1 MGRVRVGRLSGLG
14 TVAAA
19 ALLSLVGLATP
30 AYAESQVRT
39 VAEAVPDSYIVV
51 LDDSA
56 SPRSASARTAAD
68 LAGKYGGTVTAS
80 WRHALNGFAA
90 KMSATQA
97 RRLAADSM
105 VAFVQQDQVLRV
117 NDVQLNPPSWG
128 LDRVDQ
134 RDLPLDQSYTYDTT
148 ASNVRAYILDTGIRV
163 SHATFGGRATWGT
176 NTVDTNNTDCHGHGT
191 HVAGTVGGTQY
202 GVAKGVALVA
212 VKVLNCQGSGTTAG
226 VVNGVDWVTQ
236 NAVKPAVANM
246 SLGGGADAA
255 LDTAV
260 RNSIAS
266 GVTYGLASG
275 NSNADACNS
284 SPARVA
290 EGITV
295 NASDTTDARASFSNY
310 GTCTDIFAPGVGI
323 TSAWM
328 TNDTATNTISGTS
341 MATPHVVGA
350 AALWLATH
358 PNDLPPAVATA
369 LYNNSTPNKVTN
381 PGTGSPNRLLYTA
394 PAGGTPGS
402 PSVTNPGSQSGVVGT
417 ATSLQLSASG
427 GTTPYTWA
435 ATGLP
440 AGLSINASTGLISGT
455 PTTAGTSAVTATV
468 TDSAS
473 KTGTTSFTWTI
484 ATAPVPGCS
493 GTNGT
498 DVTIPD
504 LSTVESSITIAGCT
518 GNASATSTVEVH
530 IVHTYIGDLIVTLVA
545 PDGSTYVLHNRAGG
559 SADNI
564 NQTYTVNLSG
574 DAANGT
580 WKLRVQDAA
589 AADTGRIDTWT
600 LSLGGGGTPA
610 CGGTNGNDVAI
621 PDLSTVESSIVVSGC
636 AGNASTTSKVEVHI
650 VHTYIGDLIV
660 TLVAPDGSTYVLHN
674 RAGGSADNINQ
685 TYTVNLSGE
694 AKNGTWKLRAQDA
707 AAADVGRIDTWT
719 LTV

>member
-1 MGRVRVGRLSGLG
+1 
-14 TVAAA
+14 
-19 ALLSLVGLATP
+19 
-30 AYAESQVRT
+30 
-39 VAEAVPDSYIVV
+39 
-51 LDDSA
+51 
-56 SPRSASARTAAD
+56 
-68 LAGKYGGTVTAS
+68 
-80 WRHALNGFAA
+80 
-90 KMSATQA
+90 
-97 RRLAADSM
+97 
-105 VAFVQQDQVLRV
+105 
-117 NDVQLNPPSWG
+117 
-128 LDRVDQ
+128 
-134 RDLPLDQSYTYDTT
+134 
-148 ASNVRAYILDTGIRV
+148 VRAYILDTGIRL
-163 SHATFGGRATWGT
+163 SHSTFGGRAAWGT
-176 NTVDTNNTDCHGHGT
+176 NTVDSNNTDCHGHGT
-191 HVAGTVGGTQY
+191 HVAGTVGGSQY
-202 GVAKGVALVA
+202 GLAKGVALIA

-246 SLGGGADAA
+246 SLGGGPDPA

-275 NSNADACNS
+275 NGDAVGTPQDACGF

-295 NASDTTDARASFSNY
+295 NASDNTDRKASFSNY

-323 TSAWM
+323 TSSWM

-358 PNDLPPAVATA
+358 PNDLPAAVATG
-369 LYNNSTPNKVTN
+369 LYNNATPNKITN

-394 PAGGTPGS
+394 PGGGTPGS

-417 ATSLQLSASG
+417 AASLQLSASG
-427 GTTPYTWA
+427 GTTPYSWA

-455 PTTAGTSAVTATV
+455 PTTAGTSSVTATV

-473 KTGTTSFTWTI
+473 RTGTAIFGWTI
-484 ATAPVPGCS
+484 TSVPVPGCS

-504 LSTVESSITIAGCT
+504 LSTVESSIAISGCA
-518 GNASATSTVEVH
+518 GNASASSTVEVH
-530 IVHTYIGDLIVTLVA
+530 IVHTYIGDLVVTLVA
-545 PDGSTYVLHNRAGG
+545 PDGSTYVVHNRAGG

-564 NQTYTVNLSG
+564 NQTYTVNLG
-574 DAANGT
+574 GEAANGT

-589 AADTGRIDTWT
+589 ASDVGRIDTWT
-600 LSLGGGGTPA
+600 LSLGGGVSPP
-610 CGGTNGNDVAI
+610 CGGTNGTDVTIA
-621 PDLSTVESSIVVSGC
+621 DLSTVESPIAVAGC
-636 AGNASTTSKVEVHI
+636 AGNASASSTVEVHI
-650 VHTYIGDLIV
+650 LHTYIGDLVVSLI
-660 TLVAPDGSTYVLHN
+660 APDGSAYVLHN
-674 RAGGSADNINQ
+674 RAGGGADNINQ

-694 AKNGTWKLRAQDA
+694 AKNGTWKLRVQDA
-707 AAADVGRIDTWT
+707 AASDVGTIDTWT
-719 LTV
+719 LTL